1 MNRLIVMLILVFGL
15 NACGQQPNK
24 VQDKLNP
31 SFVEKTK
38 ELFKEV
44 KVYDDELEY
53 ILEVKESHGCTYEV
67 LVNGFPVL
75 SHYASGVFTGNIPIN
90 QAIVKSGVQ
99 KVEVIVTPSV
109 DVNYVSE
116 KSLDLSKTKFDFNIV
131 CQNKNRESTTVHTY
145 SLPKHESSLM
155 VFEDSFVFDA
165 PYVYYEHDVQHWMNS
180 VDLQPEDRVKL
191 LKEVEIFYNEIIEL
205 LSKGEAEHLARIA
218 YQSQRDYHRY
228 SYLKSSSYASFL
240 IDFWK
245 NSYKTKEIE
254 PLKDYEMRFYANGRI
269 VRLVRIDKENYNK
282 SPLILVTREGGG
294 TSFYEISLHRPKEGG
309 ALEVIR

>member
-24 VQDKLNP
+24 AQDKLNP

-38 ELFKEV
+38 ELFKQV
-44 KVYDDELEY
+44 KVYDEELEY
-53 ILEVKESHGCTYEV
+53 TLEVKESHGCTYEV
-67 LVNGFPVL
+67 LVSGFPVL
-75 SHYASGVFTGNIPIN
+75 SHYVSGDFTGNIPIN

-99 KVEVIVTPSV
+99 QVELIVTPSV

-116 KSLDLSKTKFDFNIV
+116 KSLDLSKAKFDFSIV

-145 SLPKHESSLM
+145 SLPKDESSLM
-155 VFEDSFVFDA
+155 AFEDNFVFDA

-180 VDLQPEDRVKL
+180 VDLQTEDRVKL
-191 LKEVEIFYNEIIEL
+191 LKEVEMFYNETIEFL
-205 LSKGEAEHLARIA
+205 NKAEAEHLARIA
-218 YQSQRDYHRY
+218 YQSQLDYHRY
-228 SYLKSSSYASFL
+228 SYLKSGSYANFL

-269 VRLVRIDKENYNK
+269 VKLVRIDKENYNK
-282 SPLILVTREGGG
+282 SPLILVTRQGGG
-294 TSFYEISLHRPKEGG
+294 TSFYEINLHRPKEGG